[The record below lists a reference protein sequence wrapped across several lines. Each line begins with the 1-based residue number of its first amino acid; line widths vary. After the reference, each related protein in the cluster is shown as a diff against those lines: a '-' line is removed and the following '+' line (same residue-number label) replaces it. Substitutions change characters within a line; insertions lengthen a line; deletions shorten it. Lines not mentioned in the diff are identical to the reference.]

1 MLTEAMPTTTDARRP
16 DAPPRDASVL
26 THDRLAERY
35 ESVTSAYDLERRLEV
50 LVDEFLAGVDLRGLL
65 ALDGGCGPG
74 RAIERLRARGARV
87 VALDL
92 APRMLA
98 LARSRGAARAVAGD
112 VARLPF
118 ADDTFD
124 VVLSSEVI
132 EHTPEPL
139 ASARELLRVL
149 RPGGHL
155 VLSTPNRLW
164 QPVVRA
170 ASLLRLR
177 PFDGLENFPRP
188 AALRR
193 ALETAGADV
202 RAHVG
207 VHLWPFQFRPLLG
220 ALRAVD
226 RHGRR
231 LLPLMINQC
240 VHALKRDARHP

>member
-1 MLTEAMPTTTDARRP
+1 MNGSTSQPLRSASRGRAEA
-16 DAPPRDASVL
+16 VL
-26 THDRLAERY
+26 THDRLADRY
-35 ESVTSAYDLERRLEV
+35 ESVTSAYDLARRLDV
-50 LVDEFLAGVDLRGLL
+50 LVDEFLGDVDLRGRLV
-65 ALDGGCGPG
+65 LDGGCGPG
-74 RAIERLRARGARV
+74 RASERLRARGARV

-98 LARSRGAARAVAGD
+98 LATARGAARAAVGD

-118 ADDTFD
+118 GEGTFD
-124 VVLSSEVI
+124 VVLSTEVI
-132 EHTPEPL
+132 EHTPDPL
-139 ASARELLRVL
+139 DSARELYRVL

-155 VLSTPNRLW
+155 VLSTPNWLW

-193 ALETAGADV
+193 ALEVAGADV
-202 RAHVG
+202 RDHRG
-207 VHLWPFQFRPLLG
+207 VHLWPFQLRPLLG
-220 ALRAVD
+220 ALRAMD
-226 RHGRR
+226 RHGTR

-240 VHALKRDARHP
+240 LHAVKPAR